1 MKSIFHYSLLAA
13 GLISAATL
21 TGCKSSKKTA
31 EKTVEKT
38 PEKQVVVKTQDKSI
52 VILYEND
59 VHCAID
65 NYAKLAG
72 LRDAVSDTAYAAI
85 VSSGD
90 FLQGGT
96 AGAISKG
103 KYIVDI
109 MKSVEYDAVTLGNHE
124 FDYKVPQMISLLNY
138 LAAPVTCVNLKDKK
152 TGRNVYVP
160 FVLRK
165 YGVKTVAFIGV
176 TTPTARYTEE
186 YAFLDKDGN
195 ETYELSEKNVYEL
208 LQNAVDKARSLGA
221 NYVIVL
227 SHVGEDDNNTHIES
241 HGMIANTVGIDAV
254 LDGHTHSV
262 VPTQYVPNKAGVNVL
277 ISQTGTKL
285 ANVGKLC
292 IDKNGFITNELVPI
306 TAINKENATVRHT
319 TDSIKALAQNFTSK
333 HVGTSDYKL
342 RILDDKGN
350 QQIRMAETNAGDLV
364 ADAFRIIVGSNI
376 GMTNGGGVRSEVNA
390 GELKMGDI
398 IDLLPYD
405 NYLYEVEVEGSTI
418 ALLLTKCIQNLP
430 LEDGDFPQ
438 VSGIKFDI
446 NAAAHQVSNI
456 KILNPT
462 TNQYEPIKMNGLY
475 TIATTDYC
483 ITGGGFRGVLKDS
496 KVTKTGLMIYSEAL
510 VEYISN
516 NLNGHIG
523 KEYAEPQGRINF
535 IKK

>member
-1 MKSIFHYSLLAA
+1 
-13 GLISAATL
+13 
-21 TGCKSSKKTA
+21 
-31 EKTVEKT
+31 
-38 PEKQVVVKTQDKSI
+38 
-52 VILYEND
+52 
-59 VHCAID
+59 
-65 NYAKLAG
+65 
-72 LRDAVSDTAYAAI
+72 
-85 VSSGD
+85 
-90 FLQGGT
+90 
-96 AGAISKG
+96 
-103 KYIVDI
+103 
-109 MKSVEYDAVTLGNHE
+109 
-124 FDYKVPQMISLLNY
+124 
-138 LAAPVTCVNLKDKK
+138 
-152 TGRNVYVP
+152 
-160 FVLRK
+160 
-165 YGVKTVAFIGV
+165 
-176 TTPTARYTEE
+176 
-186 YAFLDKDGN
+186 
-195 ETYELSEKNVYEL
+195 
-208 LQNAVDKARSLGA
+208 
-221 NYVIVL
+221 
-227 SHVGEDDNNTHIES
+227 
-241 HGMIANTVGIDAV
+241 MIANTVGIDAV

-292 IDKNGFITNELVPI
+292 IDKKGFITNELVPI

-319 TDSIKALAQNFTSK
+319 TDSIIALAQNFTSK